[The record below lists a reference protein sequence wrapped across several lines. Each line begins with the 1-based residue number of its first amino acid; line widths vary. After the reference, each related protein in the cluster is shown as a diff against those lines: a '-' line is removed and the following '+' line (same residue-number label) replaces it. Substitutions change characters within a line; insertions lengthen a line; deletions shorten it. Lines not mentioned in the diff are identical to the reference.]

1 MSKEKPRRRLRFTS
15 VLLIIALV
23 VAGFAYAG
31 QFVKLQELQQKKAHY
46 AAIYEELKAENAE
59 LLATRDLVNDET
71 YMERLARE
79 RFKLIKPN
87 EYLVM
92 PAETNDEVEDYVG
105 VKDEDLH

>member
-15 VLLIIALV
+15 VLLIIALA

-31 QFVKLQELQQKKAHY
+31 QLVKLQELQQKKAHY
-46 AAIYEELKAENAE
+46 AAIYEELQAENAE